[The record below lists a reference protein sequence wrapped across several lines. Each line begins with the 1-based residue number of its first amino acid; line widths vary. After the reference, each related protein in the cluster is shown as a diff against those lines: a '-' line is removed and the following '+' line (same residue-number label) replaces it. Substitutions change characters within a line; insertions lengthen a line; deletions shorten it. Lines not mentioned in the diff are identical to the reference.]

1 MPFET
6 PLALVAL
13 LSVIPLIVLY
23 MLRPKPKV
31 LSIPSLMFVLK
42 LERERKRVYASLTK
56 IVQDP
61 LFLIQLL
68 MLILLSIA
76 AAGYYFTSQEPLSGE
91 HTVLVLDTS
100 ASMQTESR
108 FAEALGAADGYVS
121 KKNSII
127 LASDVPL
134 LALEGGDAA
143 AAKNILKVVK
153 PGAGTADLSAAITTG
168 MRLLSKEGGRII
180 VISDFTNSKGDDPVA
195 SKSLAESYGIKVN
208 FVKVGKPIDNIG
220 IINGW
225 IEAADGKYSYT
236 GVIKN
241 YGKQNKNV
249 VIYTGRGSSKGSSTS
264 FTLDVPAGG
273 TNQFTLGNLGPGT
286 TNVKLGVEDNL
297 PVDNQAYISIP
308 ETSEQHVLYVT
319 DNGKLPSRT
328 ALSLLPNSKL
338 TVLQAV
344 PSNLDNYTL
353 VVLAQK
359 ETPIANDSIERVE
372 NYVRNGGNAVFIA
385 SEALAPDKTEVN
397 LVKILPV
404 KPIEVE
410 NDENGLGIKEVQQSS
425 ITRDIKTDEIS
436 VHKYLNATGRTGST
450 TLVALENNVPIISYW
465 QVGKGTVFYLGF
477 NDELM
482 STTQNS
488 LIETSNVNATNN
500 VKSTS
505 NTSATNSLNVTGNTN
520 VTSSVNKMDSGSEAW
535 NNFHNLPEYP
545 VFWIKLV
552 QWLGG
557 TGDISEYNLKTGT
570 VTSLSKTEEIRT
582 PSKTF
587 TSNRVIFDEAGIYE
601 ISGKRI
607 ATNLYSDRESDTT
620 IDASDLIKR
629 ATAAENEPKL
639 VRADTYTAKKDIT
652 NYLIGIMFLLLL
664 LEILIVRQRG
674 EL

>member
-6 PLALVAL
+6 PLALAAL
-13 LSVIPLIVLY
+13 LSVIPLIIIY

-76 AAGYYFTSQEPLSGE
+76 AAGYYFTSEEPLSGE
-91 HTVLVLDTS
+91 HTVIVLDTS
-100 ASMQTESR
+100 ASMQAESR

-127 LASDVPL
+127 LASDMPL

-208 FVKVGKPIDNIG
+208 FVKIGKPIDNIG

-225 IEAADGKYSYT
+225 IEAANGKYSYT

-241 YGKQNKNV
+241 YGKQNEN
-249 VIYTGRGSSKGSSTS
+249 IAIDTGRGSSKGSSTS
-264 FTLDVPAGG
+264 FSLDVPAGG
-273 TNQFTLGNLGPGT
+273 TNQFTLGNLGPGI
-286 TNVKLGVEDNL
+286 TNVKLDVKDNL

-308 ETSEQHVLYVT
+308 ETSEQRILYVT
-319 DNGKLPSRT
+319 DNGKLPSKT
-328 ALSLLPNSKL
+328 ALSLLPNSNL
-338 TVLQAV
+338 TILQSV
-344 PSNLDNYTL
+344 PSNFDNYTL

-359 ETPIANDSIERVE
+359 KTPIANDSIERVE

-385 SEALAPDKTEVN
+385 SEALTPDKTEVN
-397 LVKILPV
+397 LIKLLPV
-404 KPIEVE
+404 KPIKVE
-410 NDENGLGIKEVQQSS
+410 SDENGLGIKEVQQSS

-436 VHKYLNATGRTGST
+436 VHKYLNATERTGST

-477 NDELM
+477 NDELL

-488 LIETSNVNATNN
+488 ANDIGNVNATSSVNE
-500 VKSTS
+500 
-505 NTSATNSLNVTGNTN
+505 TNNTN
-520 VTSSVNKMDSGSEAW
+520 VTSRINEMSSGSETW

-607 ATNLYSDRESDTT
+607 ATNLYNDRESDTT
-620 IDASDLIKR
+620 IDASELIQR

>member
-6 PLALVAL
+6 PLALAAL
-13 LSVIPLIVLY
+13 LSVIPLIVIY

-61 LFLIQLL
+61 LFLVQLL

-76 AAGYYFTSQEPLSGE
+76 AAGYYYTSQEPLSGE

-100 ASMQTESR
+100 ASMQIESR
-108 FAEALGAADGYVS
+108 FADAVGIADGYVS

-127 LASDVPL
+127 LASDTPL
-134 LALEGGDAA
+134 LALESGGAS
-143 AAKNILKVVK
+143 AAKDILNQVK

-168 MRLLSKEGGRII
+168 MRLLSREGGRII
-180 VISDFTNSKGDDPVA
+180 VVSDFTNSKGDDPVA

-208 FVKVGKPIDNIG
+208 FVKVGKPADNIG

-225 IEAADGKYSYT
+225 IEATDGNYGYT

-241 YGKQNKNV
+241 YRDRNESV
-249 VIYTGRGSSKGSSTS
+249 EVDTGRAASGNSSTS
-264 FTLDVPAGG
+264 FSLDVPAGG
-273 TNQFTLGNLGPGT
+273 TNQFTLGNLGPGIT
-286 TNVKLGVEDNL
+286 TVRLNVKDSL

-308 ETSEQHVLYVT
+308 DASQQRILYVT
-319 DNGKLPSRT
+319 DNGKLPSKT
-328 ALSLLPNSKL
+328 ALSLLPNSNL
-338 TVLQAV
+338 SVLKSV
-344 PSNLDNYTL
+344 PADLENYTL

-359 ETPIANDSIERVE
+359 QTPIANDSVGRIE

-385 SEALAPDKTEVN
+385 SGALNPDKTEVN
-397 LVKILPV
+397 LIKILPV
-404 KPIEVE
+404 KPLEVANE
-410 NDENGLGIKEVQQSS
+410 ENGLEVKEVQQSS
-425 ITRDIKTDEIS
+425 ITRDIKIDEIS
-436 VHKYLNATGRTGST
+436 VRKYLNATERTGST
-450 TLVALENNVPIISYW
+450 TLVALKNGVPLLSYW
-465 QVGKGTVFYLGF
+465 QVGRGTVFYMGL
-477 NDELM
+477 NDEFG
-482 STTQNS
+482 N
-488 LIETSNVNATNN
+488 ET
-500 VKSTS
+500 
-505 NTSATNSLNVTGNTN
+505 
-520 VTSSVNKMDSGSEAW
+520 W

-552 QWLGG
+552 QWIGG

-570 VTSLSKTEEIRT
+570 LTSLSKTEEIRT

-601 ISGKRI
+601 ISGKKI
-607 ATNLYSDRESDTT
+607 AANLYSDRESNATV
-620 IDASDLIKR
+620 DASELIQR
-629 ATAAENEPKL
+629 AVVEDKSKL
-639 VRADTYTAKKDIT
+639 VRADSYTAKKDIT
-652 NYLIGIMFLLLL
+652 NYLIGIMFLLIL
-664 LEILIVRQRG
+664 LELLIVRQRG